1 MIQLNRKVVD
11 KMCSLENRGNLWVLT
26 ITGDEQNRLSPTV
39 IDSLLST
46 LTKLSSQSTPG
57 SVLIT
62 TAKGRFF
69 SNGFDLSWARAAGSK
84 SAAAERLQFMV
95 ASLKPVAAALMS
107 LPMPTI
113 AAINGHASAAGFLLA
128 ICHDYVLMRS
138 DQGVLY
144 MPEVN
149 LGLPLPDYFAAVM
162 RAKIKSSAVLRD
174 VLLGGVKIKGA
185 EAVKLGIVDSAHD
198 SAESTVEAAV
208 RLGEQFAQKKWMGVV
223 YAEIRKSLYPD
234 ACEVFGLTQKTIISK
249 I

>member
-1 MIQLNRKVVD
+1 
-11 KMCSLENRGNLWVLT
+11 MCSLEKRDNLWILT
-26 ITGDEQNRLSPTV
+26 ITGDDQNRLNPTL
-39 IDSLLST
+39 IESLLST
-46 LTKLSSQSTPG
+46 LTNLASQSTPG

-62 TAKGRFF
+62 TGKGRFF
-69 SNGFDLSWARAAGSK
+69 SNGFDLLWARAAGSE
-84 SAAAERLQFMV
+84 SAAAERLHFMV
-95 ASLKPVAAALMS
+95 ESLKPVAAALIS

-128 ICHDYVLMRS
+128 ICHDYVFMRS

-162 RAKIKSSAVLRD
+162 IEKIKSPVVLRD
-174 VLLGGVKIKGA
+174 VLLAGVKIKGK

-198 SAESTVEAAV
+198 SADSTVDAAL
-208 RLGEQFAQKKWMGVV
+208 RLGEQLAGKKWIGGV
-223 YAEIRKSLYPD
+223 YAEIRKSLYPQ
-234 ACEVFGLTQKTIISK
+234 ACLVLGLTQKPIISK

>member
-1 MIQLNRKVVD
+1 MWT
-11 KMCSLENRGNLWVLT
+11 LEKRDNLWLLT
-26 ITGDEQNRLSPTV
+26 LTGDDQNRLNPTL

-46 LTKLSSQSTPG
+46 LTNLATQSTPG

-62 TAKGRFF
+62 TAKGKFF
-69 SNGFDLSWARAAGSK
+69 SNGFDLQYARAAGSK
-84 SAAAERLQFMV
+84 SAAMNRLSSMV
-95 ASLKPVAAALMS
+95 KSFKPVAAALIS

-113 AAINGHASAAGFLLA
+113 AAVNGHASGVGFLLA

-149 LGLPLPDYFAAVM
+149 LALPMPDYFAAVI
-162 RAKIKSSAVLRD
+162 RDKIKKPAVLRD
-174 VLLGGVKIKGA
+174 VLLAGVKVKGK
-185 EAVKLGIVDSAHD
+185 EAVEMGIVDSAHD

-208 RLGEQFAQKKWMGVV
+208 RLGEQLAQKKWVGEV

-234 ACEVFGLTQKTIISK
+234 ACKVLGLTPKSLISK

>member
-1 MIQLNRKVVD
+1 
-11 KMCSLENRGNLWVLT
+11 MCSLEKRDNLWILT
-26 ITGDEQNRLSPTV
+26 ITGDDQNRLNPTL
-39 IDSLLST
+39 IESLLST
-46 LTKLSSQSTPG
+46 LTNLASQSTPG

-62 TAKGRFF
+62 TGKGRFF
-69 SNGFDLSWARAAGSK
+69 SNGFDLLWARAAGSE
-84 SAAAERLQFMV
+84 SAATERLHFMV
-95 ASLKPVAAALMS
+95 ESLKPVAAALIS

-128 ICHDYVLMRS
+128 ICHDYVFMRS

-162 RAKIKSSAVLRD
+162 REKIKSPVVLRD
-174 VLLGGVKIKGA
+174 VLLAGVKIKGK

-198 SAESTVEAAV
+198 SADSTVDAAL
-208 RLGEQFAQKKWMGVV
+208 RLGEQLAGKKWVGGV
-223 YAEIRKSLYPD
+223 YAEIRKSLYPQ
-234 ACEVFGLTQKTIISK
+234 ACLVLGLTQKPIISR

>member
-1 MIQLNRKVVD
+1 
-11 KMCSLENRGNLWVLT
+11 MCSLEKRDNLWILT
-26 ITGDEQNRLSPTV
+26 ITGDDQNRLNPTL
-39 IDSLLST
+39 IESLLST
-46 LTKLSSQSTPG
+46 LTNLASQSTPG

-62 TAKGRFF
+62 TGKGRFF
-69 SNGFDLSWARAAGSK
+69 SNGFDLLWAREAGSE
-84 SAAAERLQFMV
+84 SAAAERLHFMV
-95 ASLKPVAAALMS
+95 ESLKPVAAALIS

-128 ICHDYVLMRS
+128 ICHDYVFMRS

-162 RAKIKSSAVLRD
+162 IEKIKSPVVLRD
-174 VLLGGVKIKGA
+174 VLLAGVKIKGK

-198 SAESTVEAAV
+198 SANSTVDAAL
-208 RLGEQFAQKKWMGVV
+208 RLGEQLARKKWVGGV
-223 YAEIRKSLYPD
+223 YAEIRKSLYPQ
-234 ACEVFGLTQKTIISK
+234 ACLVLGLTQKPIISK

>member
-1 MIQLNRKVVD
+1 
-11 KMCSLENRGNLWVLT
+11 MCSLEKRDNLWILT
-26 ITGDEQNRLSPTV
+26 ITGDDQNRLNPTL
-39 IDSLLST
+39 IESLLST
-46 LTKLSSQSTPG
+46 LTNLASQSTPG

-62 TAKGRFF
+62 TGKGRFF
-69 SNGFDLSWARAAGSK
+69 SNGFDLLWAREAGSE
-84 SAAAERLQFMV
+84 SAAAERLHFMV
-95 ASLKPVAAALMS
+95 ESLKPVAAALIS

-128 ICHDYVLMRS
+128 ICHDYVFMRS

-162 RAKIKSSAVLRD
+162 IEKIKSPVVLRD
-174 VLLGGVKIKGA
+174 VLLAGVKIKGK

-198 SAESTVEAAV
+198 SADSTVDAAL
-208 RLGEQFAQKKWMGVV
+208 RLGEQLAGKKWVGGV
-223 YAEIRKSLYPD
+223 YAEIRKSLYPQ
-234 ACEVFGLTQKTIISK
+234 ACLVLGLTQKPIISK

>member
-1 MIQLNRKVVD
+1 
-11 KMCSLENRGNLWVLT
+11 MCSLEKRDNLWILT
-26 ITGDEQNRLSPTV
+26 ITGDDQNRLNPTL
-39 IDSLLST
+39 IESLLST
-46 LTKLSSQSTPG
+46 LTNLASQSTPG

-62 TAKGRFF
+62 TGKGRFF
-69 SNGFDLSWARAAGSK
+69 SNGFDLLWARAAGSE
-84 SAAAERLQFMV
+84 SSAAERLHFMV
-95 ASLKPVAAALMS
+95 ESLKPVAAALIS

-128 ICHDYVLMRS
+128 ICHDYVFMRS

-162 RAKIKSSAVLRD
+162 IEKIKSPVVLRD
-174 VLLGGVKIKGA
+174 VLLAGVKIKGK

-198 SAESTVEAAV
+198 SADSTVDAAL
-208 RLGEQFAQKKWMGVV
+208 RLGEQLARKKWVGGV
-223 YAEIRKSLYPD
+223 YAEIRKSLYPQ
-234 ACEVFGLTQKTIISK
+234 ACLVLGLTQKSIISK